1 MKNLVDLNKIYNEV
15 DELTPESILTL
26 FKKLIN
32 INTSVPP
39 GNMYREYVD
48 AISPYFKE
56 LGYSLEEVIV
66 PEDLV
71 KQIPFPL
78 EGPRV
83 NLVATKDFG
92 QQECV
97 SFYGHMDVVPVPEVN
112 LKDWRFPPFQANMIK
127 SGKIYGRG
135 VADMKGSMAC
145 LILALQIIDKL
156 NLTPKYN
163 IRILNCTDE
172 EIGIWPG
179 VRYLKEKN
187 YIKGFVFCMDTIINP
202 IILVGHAG
210 NLNVTVETIGRSCH
224 SGMNFLGVNALEEMV
239 PIMEELLQLKKT
251 VEVRESIDIPG
262 VRPSE
267 TGERMNMTPMFNL
280 NIIRSGEKENII
292 PNLCTLTIN
301 RRVIPDEDIEEVR
314 QEIEEAIERGKAK
327 SKALDVKISYIYKY
341 PALKNN
347 LDSHALKRLKKVMQ
361 LVQDIPEDR
370 ISYVGDPGSTDMGFI
385 SEYDIINHGVANPG
399 SNDHGINETI
409 KLRDIRT
416 FIKELIVFLYA
427 DL

>member
-1 MKNLVDLNKIYNEV
+1 MKKLVDINTIYKEVESLDPNRILN
-15 DELTPESILTL
+15 L

-39 GNMYREYVD
+39 GNSYREYVD

-56 LGYSLEEVIV
+56 LGYILEEIIV
-66 PEDLV
+66 PEDLI

-78 EGPRV
+78 EGPRI
-83 NLVATKDFG
+83 NLVATKDFD
-92 QQECV
+92 QKEYV
-97 SFYGHMDVVPVPEVN
+97 SFYGHMDVVPVPEDN
-112 LKDWRFPPFQANMIK
+112 EKEWRFPPFEATMIK

-135 VADMKGSMAC
+135 TADMKGDMVC
-145 LILALQIIDKL
+145 LILALQIIEKL
-156 NLTPKYN
+156 KLTPKYN

-179 VRYLKEKN
+179 IRYLKEKG

-210 NLNVTVETIGRSCH
+210 NLNVIVETIGRSCH
-224 SGMNFLGVNALEEMV
+224 SGMNFLGVNALEEMF
-239 PIMEELLQLKKT
+239 PIMEELLKLKKI
-251 VEVRESIDIPG
+251 VELRESIDIPG

-267 TGERMNMTPMFNL
+267 TGERMKMTPMFNL

-292 PNLCTLTIN
+292 PNHCSLTVN
-301 RRVIPDEDIEEVR
+301 RRVIPDENIEDVKK
-314 QEIEEAIERGKAK
+314 EIEEAINKGKAK
-327 SKALDVKISYIYKY
+327 SKALDVKITYIHKY

-347 LDSHALKRLKKVMQ
+347 LNSQALNRLKKVIQ
-361 LVQDIPEDR
+361 LVQGIPEDR

-399 SNDHGINETI
+399 SNDHGINETV

-416 FIKELIVFLYA
+416 FIKELIVFLCA